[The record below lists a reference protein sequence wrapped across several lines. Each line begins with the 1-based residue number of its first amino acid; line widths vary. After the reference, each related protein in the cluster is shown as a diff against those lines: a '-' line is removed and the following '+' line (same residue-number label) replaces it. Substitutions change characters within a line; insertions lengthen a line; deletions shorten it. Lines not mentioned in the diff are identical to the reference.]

1 MHKFIAKIKSDCNE
15 IKIVKIIRDFNQE
28 PIGIIKEKMANN
40 TSAIETEYL
49 NLDRLKVFRK
59 TLEEIMKLG
68 GNIQLFLDD
77 EIVSIQFLSNVIE
90 SQEDTKKQIEQDDF
104 YMSTDLSF

>member
-1 MHKFIAKIKSDCNE
+1 
-15 IKIVKIIRDFNQE
+15 
-28 PIGIIKEKMANN
+28 MANN

-104 YMSTDLSF
+104 YMSDEED

>member
-15 IKIVKIIRDFNQE
+15 IKIVKIIRDFNHE
-28 PIGIIKEKMANN
+28 PIEIIKEKMVNN

-77 EIVSIQFLSNVIE
+77 EIVSMQFLSNVIE

-104 YMSTDLSF
+104 YMFDEED

>member
-49 NLDRLKVFRK
+49 NLNRLKVFRK

>member
-104 YMSTDLSF
+104 YMSDEED

>member
-28 PIGIIKEKMANN
+28 PIGIIKDKMANN

-104 YMSTDLSF
+104 YMSDEED